1 MMHQV
6 EVCAPAQTSGV
17 KNLVSTRFFTFRT
30 GNDERNVGH
39 RSEGFINAG
48 QEYFTESTATET
60 VCEGCEHVCRSHRL
74 CDHILDGPACDYD
87 GARGGM
93 RDGGTSA

>member
-1 MMHQV
+1 LHKDT
-6 EVCAPAQTSGV
+6 ETGDPGDGKWEAT
-17 KNLVSTRFFTFRT
+17 LRT

-39 RSEGFINAG
+39 RSESFIDAG
-48 QEYFTESTATET
+48 QKYSAESTVTET
-60 VCEGCEHVCRSHRL
+60 VHEEHEHICRSHRL